1 MGERSEGGEVH
12 PTIFVR
18 QASGLVR
25 EIGLLDAFVLNYGW
39 TGASFS
45 LTLAFMISQ
54 AMWAYPGG
62 DFSLAQL
69 LTMVLVLVGI
79 ALPYAMLSMAMPRA
93 GGDYV
98 FNSRILHPAVG
109 FVASFGM
116 MMMLSFFVAWG
127 VFWGG
132 AQATASML
140 ANLGHVLGVPALVR
154 WGEAIASTN
163 GAFVFGT
170 LLIAGFSFVVWQG
183 LRWFVIVNRILLAV
197 GIVGALAALVV
208 LLVSSPSEFRTAFN
222 DLMREFSRSP
232 DYYGAVVAQAREAG
246 YSTGFSLSDTV
257 AILPIVAFS
266 SIFSVASSYM
276 GSEVKDPGRTQLLGM
291 GLALVVL
298 AVMNIAVYAL
308 LVRVTGKEF
317 LGATQFLWYEGT
329 LPDLPLN
336 PFFNLFVLVLTG
348 SPVLMALIGLGYA
361 AMSVLFVPQNILVN
375 SRMIFAW
382 TFDRVLPEA
391 FAKVDPKRH
400 SPVVATIAVALISEV
415 FLVIF
420 AYTQWL
426 ATLGATFLVVL
437 VFLCTALAAVLFPWR
452 APRVFQASPVA
463 RWRVG
468 GVPLICVFGAVGVV
482 YCAALLV
489 SYLVND
495 RYLVNS
501 PAGLAVIG
509 AVLVV
514 AIVIYAVARAV
525 RRRQG
530 FDLRL
535 AFAELPPD

>member
-1 MGERSEGGEVH
+1 MAEPGGGEVR
-12 PTIFVR
+12 PTVFVR

-25 EIGLLDAFVLNYGW
+25 ELGLLDAFVLNYGW

-69 LTMVLVLVGI
+69 LTMVLVLLGI
-79 ALPYAMLSMAMPRA
+79 ALPYAMLSLAMPRA

-98 FNSRILHPAVG
+98 FNSRILHPFVG

-132 AQATASML
+132 AQATAGML
-140 ANLGHVLGVPALVR
+140 ANLGHVLDVPAIVR
-154 WGEAIASTN
+154 WGEAIASTD

-183 LRWFVIVNRILLAV
+183 LRWFVVVNRILLAV
-197 GIVGALAALVV
+197 GVVGAVAALLV
-208 LLVSSPSEFRTAFN
+208 LLASSPAEFRTSF
-222 DLMREFSRSP
+222 DDFMREFSRSP
-232 DYYGAVVAQAREAG
+232 DYYGAVVAKAREVG
-246 YSTGFSLSDTV
+246 YSTAFGLGDTL

-276 GSEVKDPGRTQLLGM
+276 GSEVKNPGRTQLLGM
-291 GLALVVL
+291 GLALVAL

-308 LVRVTGKEF
+308 LVRVTGKGF

-348 SPVLMALIGLGYA
+348 SPLVMVLIGLGYA

-382 TFDRVLPEA
+382 TFDRIFPEA
-391 FAKVDPKRH
+391 FSRVDPKRH
-400 SPVVATIAVALISEV
+400 SPVVATVAVALISEV
-415 FLVIF
+415 FLVTF
-420 AYTQWL
+420 AYTRWL

-437 VFLCTALAAVLFPWR
+437 VFPCTALAAVLFPWR

-463 RWRVG
+463 RWRIG
-468 GVPLICVFGAVGVV
+468 GVPLVSACGAVGVV
-482 YCAALLV
+482 YCGALLA

-501 PAGLAVIG
+501 PAGLAVIA
-509 AVLVV
+509 AVL
-514 AIVIYAVARAV
+514 ALGAVIYAAATAV

-535 AFAELPPD
+535 AFTELPPD